1 MKAEKGWK
9 QTDTNDQ
16 EKDEADAHSML
27 AAPPTE
33 YLENNTNSH
42 STTIL
47 KRVMDPAKDVAD
59 LAVNVMKPDTINRN
73 QKREKQIK
81 IRSDRA
87 LELSNEARKRK
98 SRNPYHS
105 EVERKYELRQ
115 RGKYDYAHINKY
127 GRNQD
132 KPTN

>member
-1 MKAEKGWK
+1 
-9 QTDTNDQ
+9 
-16 EKDEADAHSML
+16 ML

-47 KRVMDPAKDVAD
+47 KRVIDPTKDVLD
-59 LAVNVMKPDTINRN
+59 PAVNVMKPDTISRN

-81 IRSDRA
+81 TRSDRA
-87 LELSNEARKRK
+87 LELGNEARKRK
-98 SRNPYHS
+98 SRNPYNS

-115 RGKYDYAHINKY
+115 RDKYDYAHIHKY
-127 GRNQD
+127 GRKQD
-132 KPTN
+132 KPTS

>member
-1 MKAEKGWK
+1 
-9 QTDTNDQ
+9 
-16 EKDEADAHSML
+16 
-27 AAPPTE
+27 
-33 YLENNTNSH
+33 
-42 STTIL
+42 
-47 KRVMDPAKDVAD
+47 
-59 LAVNVMKPDTINRN
+59 MKPDTINRN

-81 IRSDRA
+81 TRRDRA
-87 LELSNEARKRK
+87 LELSNKARKRK

-115 RGKYDYAHINKY
+115 RSKYDYAHINKY